1 MVNAV
6 VKQNS
11 TAASLSISLSE
22 TEHRML
28 IVTSYEWVVCE
39 LFADWNSC
47 IAHTDNINQAR

>member
-1 MVNAV
+1 VVNAV

-22 TEHRML
+22 TEQRML